1 MSWISSCLSVWRCRY
16 PFLFLVV
23 VVLHILAPI
32 LVSSEREDYTG
43 SVFSAASINSWCH
56 FLCNSFISFFFNNNK
71 FLGFFFCSAFDNN
84 CLENNSNQKD
94 WFFFILLFFLIKVSR
109 PQSARR
115 DHTVREKRFL
125 FRLQGALRCDTKFL
139 LLLFLKRT
147 RVSLAAGVL

>member
-94 WFFFILLFFLIKVSR
+94 WFFFIFFFNQSFQTPKCQTWPHCEGEEISLPVAGCIKVWY
-109 PQSARR
+109 
-115 DHTVREKRFL
+115 
-125 FRLQGALRCDTKFL
+125 
-139 LLLFLKRT
+139 
-147 RVSLAAGVL
+147 

>member
-1 MSWISSCLSVWRCRY
+1 MRAHKESEISGHRCPEFQAVCLSEDAGILFF
-16 PFLFLVV
+16 FLV

-32 LVSSEREDYTG
+32 LVFSEREDYTG

-94 WFFFILLFFLIKVSR
+94 
-109 PQSARR
+109 
-115 DHTVREKRFL
+115 
-125 FRLQGALRCDTKFL
+125 
-139 LLLFLKRT
+139 
-147 RVSLAAGVL
+147 